1 MQFTIAQK
9 KKKVYLGVNL
19 TKYVQD
25 CIWKTTNTD
34 ERNQRRLNGEAYWE
48 YKLEIQHSKDDKI
61 VSKFIY
67 RFKTIPI
74 NITARYFED
83 GDKTLPKFIRKGKIF

>member
-34 ERNQRRLNGEAYWE
+34 ERNQRRLNGEAY
-48 YKLEIQHSKDDKI
+48 
-61 VSKFIY
+61 
-67 RFKTIPI
+67 
-74 NITARYFED
+74 
-83 GDKTLPKFIRKGKIF
+83 